1 MKIKKLAAVLLAI
14 SMLASLAACN
24 SEQTASTG
32 GGSSAAADGTT
43 SQADSEAVTDGDYG
57 GLVALPDAGDPITYS
72 IFVRDPGTAAADD
85 NPVIQKIEELTGVSF
100 EYEYLVGDL
109 DQKLGVMVAGG
120 DYPDVVFSPEG
131 VPQIVESGA
140 AVPLEDK
147 IPQYGNLNAM
157 YNQIMQY
164 LEKEDGHVYTMPIY
178 GYFFNDM
185 TVEAPTFECGFGF
198 FIQKAVLEEAGY
210 PEVNTVDEYF
220 DLIEAYMEKHPD
232 IDGVKTS
239 GFEVLADG
247 WRNWALLNPPQALM
261 GMGNEGNI
269 TVDQETLETSFHQV
283 SDIAH
288 DYYLKLNEEYRKG
301 VISPETLTQTYDQY
315 IAKITSGAVLGF
327 FDQNWNFAN
336 GENVLKTDGKYER
349 TYVSVPLLA
358 EGATGGY
365 IDKSTGIP
373 TPDNGI
379 LITTNCKDV
388 DRLMRYYDWLL
399 QREVQDYL
407 NWGEEGV
414 DWNYTEDKTDK
425 VLTAERRAINLDT
438 ARLRDE
444 TGYQLYN
451 YAPRWLGIYKEDDM
465 PVDPAYS
472 SAEYLAKQSEYD
484 QSFLA
489 GYDIEYPAQL
499 HGDPI
504 QRLDYYPVWGMT
516 IEDGS
521 PAAVSQQ
528 KMLDTETKYYPRM
541 ILAADEA
548 EFESIWTEFVN
559 EFNSLDLASYQEE
572 IDRQIALKMGNGE

>member
-1 MKIKKLAAVLLAI
+1 MKIKKLSATLVAI
-14 SMLASLAACN
+14 AMLASLASCSGGDTSSAGGD
-24 SEQTASTG
+24 TAS
-32 GGSSAAADGTT
+32 GTDT
-43 SQADSEAVTDGDYG
+43 SSQAGGADAVTDGNYG

-72 IFVRDPGTAAADD
+72 IFVRDPGTTASDD

-109 DQKLGVMVAGG
+109 DTKLGTMVAGG

-131 VPQIVESGA
+131 VPQFIESGA
-140 AVPLEDK
+140 AIALEDK

-157 YNQIMQY
+157 YNQVMTY
-164 LEKEDGHVYTMPIY
+164 LTKEDGHVYTMPIY
-178 GYFFNDM
+178 GYYFNDV
-185 TVEAPTFECGFGF
+185 TDEAPTFECGYGF
-198 FIQKAVLEEAGY
+198 YIQKAVLEEAGY
-210 PEVNTVDEYF
+210 PEISTVDEYF
-220 DLIEAYMEKHPD
+220 DLIEDYMEKHPD

-239 GFEVLADG
+239 GFEVLVDG

-261 GMGNEGNI
+261 GVGNEGNI
-269 TVDQETLETSFHQV
+269 TVDQETLETSFHQI
-283 SDIAH
+283 SDTAH

-301 VISPETLTQTYDQY
+301 VITPETLTQTYDQY

-327 FDQNWNFAN
+327 FDQNWNFSN

-358 EGATGGY
+358 EGFEGGY
-365 IDKSTGIP
+365 IDKATGLP
-373 TPDNGI
+373 TADNGVM
-379 LITTNCKDV
+379 ITTNCKDV
-388 DRLMRYYDWLL
+388 DRLLRYYDWLL

-414 DWNYTEDKTDK
+414 DWNYSEDGTDK

-444 TGYQLYN
+444 TGYQLFN
-451 YAPRWLGIYKEDDM
+451 YAPRWVGIYKDDGM
-465 PVDPAYS
+465 PVEPGAS
-472 SAEYLAKQSEYD
+472 AAEYLAKQSEYD

-489 GYDIEYPAQL
+489 GYDVEYPAEL
-499 HGDPI
+499 HGGAI
-504 QRLDYYPVWGMT
+504 ERLDYYPVWALT

-528 KMLDTETKYYPRM
+528 KMLDIETRYYPRL

-559 EFNSLDLASYQEE
+559 EFNAVDLASYQEE
-572 IDRQIALKMGNGE
+572 IDRQIAAKMGS